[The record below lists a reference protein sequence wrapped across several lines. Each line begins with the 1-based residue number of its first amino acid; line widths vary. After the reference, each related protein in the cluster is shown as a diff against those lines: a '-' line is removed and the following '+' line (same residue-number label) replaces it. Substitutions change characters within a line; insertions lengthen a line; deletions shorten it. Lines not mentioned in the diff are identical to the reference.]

1 MANSYLFDTTYS
13 ASEFDASGTGARNS
27 YRIIIGDKQGTQS
40 STAATEMELLDPG
53 MNLSWQGDDTMSKTI
68 MGGSLSF
75 TALLNDAQLATVETL
90 MSGTNEGDVFCLFF
104 NSASSSAKP
113 YWYGHLLME
122 SVSIQV
128 MNEKHVVDMQ
138 FTDGLGSLR
147 GAKWEDS
154 PGVLYTG
161 FKKLSFYVREIVSK
175 LPAYAAF
182 KDYVENELSQSAV
195 PVTREIAWPDPLT
208 PAGFTYDE
216 QDHKLDNFKVRAE
229 TFNKPKKQQNRFRE
243 TEAPFDYFTAADVLD
258 DICTTF
264 GATACLFGGY
274 LNLGCR
280 LDIATLKGNFVYDAS
295 YDYTSDGDS
304 WTITGQYDAWDNLSA
319 DDQYNVLSGASKG
332 YTMPIAQVYVTHEEG
347 GSDDLYAD
355 GWFINPDI
363 SYVNH
368 DQADSSFGAVAHR
381 PSVFSGSSINS
392 SSTLFNGRAD
402 LPRRDKLY
410 DFLPPLG
417 GPTSVDLGFYLYPAS
432 PTAYLGFPAKTV
444 NDLEYQ
450 SGEEVRLTF
459 GGSAKFFARR
469 ALDLDDTDVLRKVH
483 IGSHLII
490 RVRIQFT
497 TEDGDGYRLS
507 RPVETH
513 AISDGSPDF
522 ITIDNVQSYY
532 DTANAEIVSVDKHYF
547 RKLYREMVWL
557 KDDASN
563 YDDDGWFEI
572 MVPHGDNENN
582 GEGYGSTLY
591 PLTQQYGGQ
600 VGYAPIG
607 TKIKGEDDGAG
618 VVLEESG
625 DDQTLLQYFRE
636 DITFSLPYAN
646 EAQTVVLDFEDFY
659 FEMGAQEYEP
669 QTGPREASGAT
680 ATGTW
685 EGDIPLWK
693 SAEAGGTGSVR
704 YPGSGNHFAQPDYLH
719 FTGMRVTVG
728 DGSESSDL
736 TTKVLGGDGYEIIN
750 LGSTRL
756 GSRTGFLNNHAT
768 GTVFAREKSG
778 NAEGQFP
785 SGTGRLQDDY
795 KERLQWKGHRHGEG
809 SIADD
814 GTYDSIHRYYGEAYI
829 NLFGQAREKYS
840 MTLVSSPNSPA
851 YRTLRNPF
859 EVMKMNTFQTDKGI
873 DEYLM
878 PLKYSWTLN
887 DGVSGEFIK
896 VGQVRDITTIT
907 SDEGRPIRG
916 GGAIVGLGTGV
927 DVIQPALES
936 KFVTDAIT
944 VDDETGDVTVIA
956 VKTGSQVFNADAI
969 SDGTTNKVFTATEQT
984 KLTGIEQSATANQSN
999 AFLKNRI
1006 NHTGQQSAN
1015 TISNFASAVNAVTE
1029 VAASREVTDT
1039 ITVTSGVITA
1049 ISIDA
1054 DVLDVDS
1061 IEVSPNKTFV
1071 SSAEQA
1077 LIIPTAQVANTANTN
1092 ASNALTKTNLIQ
1104 SDSGGVT
1111 GFTIADNVTVL
1122 STDQVT
1128 EDVGRTFKTATE
1140 QSKLDKIGFNTGNTV
1155 VYNLDTEASK
1165 ITASKNVTDRI
1176 GTTGAGGSTK
1186 ITTLTTVN
1194 GDFDVDDGRLKNG
1207 HLTANDDGISAF
1219 QTAGGSGTSVNLYH
1233 IHQSLLPSN
1242 GTCADV
1248 GVYADTCS
1256 GLRSARK
1263 LPDPD
1268 SDRSGQ
1274 TGSKILMVNASGDYL
1289 EINDGS
1295 ANHFLQTDGSGRYA
1309 FAAAGAST
1317 TFTQVYSQNFFDD
1330 ISTLKHYLPFKD
1342 INEQTTI
1349 YQEEAAMLMP
1359 FDGRIKSISLKTS
1372 SLTGNGSLIVGVSTL
1387 PTGSNIFS
1395 SQGWTEEETET
1406 LAVGSTDDNHTFH
1419 FVFDNAKHFDA
1430 GDSCVV
1436 SLRAATDVTGNG
1448 YWYVTTVIEYDT
1460 SNNLGSSST
1469 EHETNP

>member
-27 YRIIIGDKQGTQS
+27 YRIIIGDKQGSQS

-75 TALLNDAQLATVETL
+75 TALLNDAQLATVELL

-104 NSASSSAKP
+104 NSTSSAAKP

-182 KDYVENELSQSAV
+182 REYVQTELSESAV
-195 PVTREIAWPDPLT
+195 PVTREIAWPDPTT

-264 GATACLFGGY
+264 GATACIFGGY

-280 LDIATLKGNFVYDAS
+280 LDIATLKGNFVYDAR
-295 YDYTSDGDS
+295 YDYTSASDS
-304 WTITGQYDAWDNLSA
+304 WTITGQYDAWDNLDA

-332 YTMPIAQVYVTHEEG
+332 YTMPIAQVYLTHEEG

-381 PSVFSGSSINS
+381 PSVFSGSAINS

-417 GPTSVDLGFYLYPAS
+417 GPISVDLGFYLYPAS
-432 PTAYLGFPAKTV
+432 PTAYLGFPSKTV

-459 GGSAKFFARR
+459 GGSAKFFARK
-469 ALDLDDTDVLRKVH
+469 ALNLGSADLLKKIH
-483 IGSHLII
+483 IGAHLII
-490 RVRIQFT
+490 RIRIQFT
-497 TEDGDGYRLS
+497 TEDGVGYRLS

-522 ITIDNVQSYY
+522 IRIDDVQSYY
-532 DTANAEIVSVDKHYF
+532 DTTTDSIVKIDKYYF
-547 RKLYREMVWL
+547 RKLYKEMVWL

-618 VVLEESG
+618 VILEESQ

-646 EAQTVVLDFEDFY
+646 EAQTAVLDFEDFY

-669 QTGPREASGAT
+669 QTGPREASGAS
-680 ATGTW
+680 ASGTW

-704 YPGSGNHFAQPDYLH
+704 YPGSGYHFAQPDYLH
-719 FTGMRVTVG
+719 FTGMRIAVG

-750 LGSTRL
+750 LGSSRL

-768 GTVFAREKSG
+768 GTVFAREKTG
-778 NAEGQFP
+778 DAEGQFP

-814 GTYDSIHRYYGEAYI
+814 GTFDSIHRYYGEAYI
-829 NLFGQAREKYS
+829 NLFGKAREVYS
-840 MTLVSSPNSPA
+840 MTLVASPNSPA
-851 YRTLRNPF
+851 YRTLKNPF

-887 DGVSGEFIK
+887 NGVSGEFIK

-916 GGAIVGLGTGV
+916 GGAVVGLGTGV
-927 DVIQPALES
+927 DVIQQALES

-944 VDDETGDVTVIA
+944 VDDDTGDVTVIA
-956 VKTGSQVFNADAI
+956 VKSGSTVFDADKVAQG
-969 SDGTTNKVFTATEQT
+969 STNKFVTAAQLTALAGFTNDEAVYVKWDSANNFFEDGNDAFVSHRFTSAEQT
-984 KLTGIEQSATANQSN
+984 K
-999 AFLKNRI
+999 
-1006 NHTGQQSAN
+1006 
-1015 TISNFASAVNAVTE
+1015 V
-1029 VAASREVTDT
+1029 
-1039 ITVTSGVITA
+1039 
-1049 ISIDA
+1049 
-1054 DVLDVDS
+1054 
-1061 IEVSPNKTFV
+1061 
-1071 SSAEQA
+1071 
-1077 LIIPTAQVANTANTN
+1077 
-1092 ASNALTKTNLIQ
+1092 
-1104 SDSGGVT
+1104 
-1111 GFTIADNVTVL
+1111 
-1122 STDQVT
+1122 
-1128 EDVGRTFKTATE
+1128 
-1140 QSKLDKIGFNTGNTV
+1140 
-1155 VYNLDTEASK
+1155 
-1165 ITASKNVTDRI
+1165 
-1176 GTTGAGGSTK
+1176 
-1186 ITTLTTVN
+1186 
-1194 GDFDVDDGRLKNG
+1194 G
-1207 HLTANDDGISAF
+1207 HLTVSAAVDLDVTAGQALRYGVFDDDAADNIRNGVYPNWINALSLSVLTKVEKFFITTPHGTGDAEDELTTSVPSGFQRERTIFYSYRGTTEVENINKSWAKLSTIWSGASLNPGDSFATAKSKLEDFLTKEVTNAQIRFSFVIIAQDVDPVNYLLSTYTDGCQAAYSLRKLKSDATAAIRIRNSSGTEADIGWVGEDLDTDAIASYAGAGIS
-1219 QTAGGSGTSVNLYH
+1219 VDVIKLYD
-1233 IHQSLLPSN
+1233 Q
-1242 GTCADV
+1242 
-1248 GVYADTCS
+1248 
-1256 GLRSARK
+1256 
-1263 LPDPD
+1263 
-1268 SDRSGQ
+1268 SGQ
-1274 TGSKILMVNASGDYL
+1274 GRHLTPPATSNRPTISSTMQVNGKPAML
-1289 EINDGS
+1289 FDGS
-1295 ANHFLQTDGSGRYA
+1295 
-1309 FAAAGAST
+1309 
-1317 TFTQVYSQNFFDD
+1317 DD
-1330 ISTLKHYLPFKD
+1330 Y
-1342 INEQTTI
+1342 
-1349 YQEEAAMLMP
+1349 
-1359 FDGRIKSISLKTS
+1359 LKTS
-1372 SLTGNGSLIVGVSTL
+1372 SNFGPNPNDQMYLAWVGQFSTSAGAYAMNSWSTTANDQNFQLIKLANDTL
-1387 PTGSNIFS
+1387 RLQTKY
-1395 SQGWTEEETET
+1395 
-1406 LAVGSTDDNHTFH
+1406 
-1419 FVFDNAKHFDA
+1419 DNAQISRFVSSSSIAGNQYIVTARYDNDA
-1430 GDSCVV
+1430 SCELDGVALTDV
-1436 SLRAATDVTGNG
+1436 YSQSSSAHANNSNNAFALGARATDGGAPMSG
-1448 YWYVTTVIEYDT
+1448 YIQEAVIWSTSTNYTVADLTDSIETYYD
-1460 SNNLGSSST
+1460 SIA
-1469 EHETNP
+1469 

>member
-27 YRIIIGDKQGTQS
+27 YRIIIGDKQGSQS

-53 MNLSWQGDDTMSKTI
+53 MNLSWQGDDTMFKTI

-113 YWYGHLLME
+113 YWYGHLLLE

-154 PGVLYTG
+154 PAVLYTG

-182 KDYVENELSQSAV
+182 REYVQTEFGTYSV
-195 PVTREIAWPDPLT
+195 PVTREIAWPDPTT

-243 TEAPFDYFTAADVLD
+243 TEAPLTYFTAADVLD

-264 GATACLFGGY
+264 GATACIFGGY

-280 LDIATLKGNFVYDAS
+280 LDIATLKGNFVYDAR
-295 YDYTSDGDS
+295 YDYNSSSDD
-304 WTITGQYDAWDNLSA
+304 WTITGQYDAWDNLDA
-319 DDQYNVLSGASKG
+319 DDQYNVLNGASKG
-332 YTMPIAQVYVTHEEG
+332 YTMPIAEVYLTHEEG

-355 GWFINPDI
+355 GWFLNPEI
-363 SYVNH
+363 RHV
-368 DQADSSFGAVAHR
+368 SFTNGGLYTNTGQ
-381 PSVFSGSSINS
+381 PSEWGSNAPHP
-392 SSTLFNGRAD
+392 FVD
-402 LPRRDKLY
+402 LPRRDKFY
-410 DFLPPLG
+410 DFTAPG
-417 GPTSVDLGFYLYPAS
+417 GVDPSGTTIVGYHGYYTYPAN
-432 PTAYLGFPAKTV
+432 PTGYLGFPAKTV

-450 SGEEVRLTF
+450 SGEQIRLTF
-459 GGSAKFFARR
+459 GGVAKFFARR
-469 ALDLDDTDVLRKVH
+469 ALDLGVADVLRKVH
-483 IGSHLII
+483 IGSHLIV

-497 TEDGDGYRLS
+497 TENGVGYRLS

-513 AISDGSPDF
+513 AISNGSPDF
-522 ITIDNVQSYY
+522 IRIDNVQSYY
-532 DTANAEIVSVDKHYF
+532 DGANAEIVRVDKFYF
-547 RKLYREMVWL
+547 RKLYKEMVWL
-557 KDDASN
+557 KDDANN

-572 MVPHGDNENN
+572 MVPHGDNENS
-582 GEGYGSTLY
+582 GDDYGSTLY

-607 TKIKGEDDGAG
+607 TKIKGEDNGAG
-618 VVLEESG
+618 VILEESG
-625 DDQTLLQYFRE
+625 DDETLLQYFRE

-646 EAQTVVLDFEDFY
+646 AAQTAVLDFEDFY

-669 QTGPREASGAT
+669 QTGPREASGAS
-680 ATGTW
+680 ASGTW

-704 YPGSGNHFAQPDYLH
+704 YTGAGTTVAQPDYLH

-736 TTKVLGGDGYEIIN
+736 TTKVVGGDGYEVIN
-750 LGSTRL
+750 LGSSRL
-756 GSRTGFLNNHAT
+756 GSRTGFVNNHVG
-768 GTVFAREKSG
+768 GTVFAKEKTANSAG
-778 NAEGQFP
+778 SFV
-785 SGTGRLQDDY
+785 TGSSASDF

-829 NLFGQAREKYS
+829 NLFGKAREVYS
-840 MTLVSSPNSPA
+840 MTLVASPNSPA

-878 PLKYSWTLN
+878 PIKYSWTLN
-887 DGVSGEFIK
+887 NGVSGEFIK

-927 DVIQPALES
+927 DVIKPALES

-944 VDDETGDVTVIA
+944 VDDETGDVTVIS
-956 VKTGSQVFNADAI
+956 VKAGSTVFDADKI
-969 SDGTTNKVFTATEQT
+969 EDGTTNKVFTATEQT
-984 KLTGIEQSATANQSN
+984 KLTNIEQSATANQSN
-999 AFLKNRI
+999 DFLKNRT
-1006 NHTGQQSAN
+1006 NHLGTQTAD
-1015 TISNFASAVNAVTE
+1015 TISNFDSAVNAVTE
-1029 VAASREVTDT
+1029 VAASKEVTDT
-1039 ITVTSGVITA
+1039 ITVTSGVITE

-1054 DVLDVDS
+1054 SVLDVDS
-1061 IEVSPNKTFV
+1061 IEVTANKTFV
-1071 SSAEQA
+1071 SSVEQA
-1077 LIIPTAQVANTANTN
+1077 LILPTAQAANTASTN
-1092 ASNALTKTNLIQ
+1092 ASNALAKTNLIQ

-1140 QSKLDKIGFNTGNTV
+1140 QSKLDKIGFNTGNTTV
-1155 VYNLDTEASK
+1155 HNLDTEAAK
-1165 ITASKNVTDRI
+1165 VTASKNVTDRI
-1176 GTTGAGGSTK
+1176 ATSGSGGSTK
-1186 ITTLTTVN
+1186 ITTLTTTN
-1194 GDFDVDDGRLKNG
+1194 GDFDVDDGRAKMG
-1207 HLTANDDGISAF
+1207 FLTSDATGITQITVSASVDIDG
-1219 QTAGGSGTSVNLYH
+1219 
-1233 IHQSLLPSN
+1233 
-1242 GTCADV
+1242 ADV
-1248 GVYADTCS
+1248 GNFFNSSS
-1256 GLRSARK
+1256 GGTSSRTGVTNNRVVLIT
-1263 LPDPD
+1263 
-1268 SDRSGQ
+1268 SDGKMGEV
-1274 TGSKILMVNASGDYL
+1274 T
-1289 EINDGS
+1289 DGS
-1295 ANHFLQTDGSGRYA
+1295 AGQFLQTDGNGRYS
-1309 FAAAGAST
+1309 FAAGGST
-1317 TFTQVYSQNFFDD
+1317 TLTQVYSQNFFDD

-1395 SQGWTEEETET
+1395 SQSWTEQETET
-1406 LAVGSTDDNHTFH
+1406 IAVGSTDDNHTFH

-1448 YWYVTTVIEYDT
+1448 YWYVTTVVEYDT

>member
-27 YRIIIGDKQGTQS
+27 YRIIIGDKQGSQS

-75 TALLNDAQLATVETL
+75 TALLNDAQLATVELL

-104 NSASSSAKP
+104 NSTSSAAKP
-113 YWYGHLLME
+113 YWYGHLLKE

-182 KDYVENELSQSAV
+182 REYVQTELSESAV
-195 PVTREIAWPDPLT
+195 PVTREIAWPDPTT

-216 QDHKLDNFKVRAE
+216 QDHKLENFKVRAE

-264 GATACLFGGY
+264 GATACIFGGY

-280 LDIATLKGNFVYDAS
+280 LDIATLKGNFVYDAR
-295 YDYTSDGDS
+295 YDYTSSSDS
-304 WTITGQYDAWDNLSA
+304 WTITGQYDAWDNLDA
-319 DDQYNVLSGASKG
+319 GDQYNVLSGASKG
-332 YTMPIAQVYVTHEEG
+332 YTMPIAQVYLTHEEG

-402 LPRRDKLY
+402 LPRRDKFY

-417 GPTSVDLGFYLYPAS
+417 GPISVDLGFYLYPAS

-450 SGEEVRLTF
+450 SGEQVRLTF

-469 ALDLDDTDVLRKVH
+469 ALNLGSADLLKKIH
-483 IGSHLII
+483 IGAHLII

-497 TEDGDGYRLS
+497 TEDGVGYRLS

-513 AISDGSPDF
+513 AVSDGSPDS

-532 DTANAEIVSVDKHYF
+532 DPSTDSIVSIDKYYF
-547 RKLYREMVWL
+547 RKLYKEMVWL

-607 TKIKGEDDGAG
+607 TKIKGDDDGAG
-618 VVLEESG
+618 VILEESA
-625 DDQTLLQYFRE
+625 DDETLLQYFRE

-646 EAQTVVLDFEDFY
+646 AAQTTVLDFEDFY

-669 QTGPREASGAT
+669 QTGPREASGAS
-680 ATGTW
+680 ASGTW

-704 YPGSGNHFAQPDYLH
+704 YPGSGYHFAQPDYLH
-719 FTGMRVTVG
+719 FTGMRITVG

-750 LGSTRL
+750 LGSSRL

-768 GTVFAREKSG
+768 GTVFAREKTG
-778 NAEGQFP
+778 DAEGQFP
-785 SGTGRLQDDY
+785 TGTGRLQDDY

-829 NLFGQAREKYS
+829 NLFGKAREVYS
-840 MTLVSSPNSPA
+840 MTLVASPNSPA
-851 YRTLRNPF
+851 YRTLKNPF

-887 DGVSGEFIK
+887 NGVSGEFIK
-896 VGQVRDITTIT
+896 VGQVRDISTIT

-916 GGAIVGLGTGV
+916 GGGIVGLGTGV
-927 DVIQPALES
+927 DVITAAFES

-944 VDDETGDVTVIA
+944 VDDETGDVTGIA
-956 VKTGSQVFNADAI
+956 VKAGSTVFSSDSISEGSSNKFVTSTTFSNAAVLADRNGNNDPIEAITDDLGLISLLADSTIPGYTGVKRFTLADFSTAIVQGGYQDLVNAGVGTLADYTGATGLLGDFDGDGSVTVSDLLTFLTLFGQIFESDNDLFQQSIVPIDVTQDSQVVNYT
-969 SDGTTNKVFTATEQT
+969 STTQENLYLTFASSHVDTSSSNFTAGSNGVTVLDDDDEIQFTSGTGLPITSWTTKGVRVLPDAGAVFRLHTYLPQQT
-984 KLTGIEQSATANQSN
+984 VGFFAEVRGFN
-999 AFLKNRI
+999 
-1006 NHTGQQSAN
+1006 SAN
-1015 TISNFASAVNAVTE
+1015 TVILTEEIFMGAYYAPYAFATNLPYTALE
-1029 VAASREVTDT
+1029 GFP
-1039 ITVTSGVITA
+1039 SGG
-1049 ISIDA
+1049 ISIPVNNPA
-1054 DVLDVDS
+1054 IVKIKVRFGCRAGDS
-1061 IEVSPNKTFV
+1061 
-1071 SSAEQA
+1071 Q
-1077 LIIPTAQVANTANTN
+1077 
-1092 ASNALTKTNLIQ
+1092 
-1104 SDSGGVT
+1104 
-1111 GFTIADNVTVL
+1111 
-1122 STDQVT
+1122 
-1128 EDVGRTFKTATE
+1128 
-1140 QSKLDKIGFNTGNTV
+1140 
-1155 VYNLDTEASK
+1155 
-1165 ITASKNVTDRI
+1165 
-1176 GTTGAGGSTK
+1176 TT
-1186 ITTLTTVN
+1186 
-1194 GDFDVDDGRLKNG
+1194 DFDVQLRKVIVKL
-1207 HLTANDDGISAF
+1207 
-1219 QTAGGSGTSVNLYH
+1219 VNH
-1233 IHQSLLPSN
+1233 S
-1242 GTCADV
+1242 
-1248 GVYADTCS
+1248 
-1256 GLRSARK
+1256 
-1263 LPDPD
+1263 
-1268 SDRSGQ
+1268 
-1274 TGSKILMVNASGDYL
+1274 
-1289 EINDGS
+1289 
-1295 ANHFLQTDGSGRYA
+1295 
-1309 FAAAGAST
+1309 
-1317 TFTQVYSQNFFDD
+1317 
-1330 ISTLKHYLPFKD
+1330 
-1342 INEQTTI
+1342 
-1349 YQEEAAMLMP
+1349 
-1359 FDGRIKSISLKTS
+1359 
-1372 SLTGNGSLIVGVSTL
+1372 
-1387 PTGSNIFS
+1387 
-1395 SQGWTEEETET
+1395 
-1406 LAVGSTDDNHTFH
+1406 
-1419 FVFDNAKHFDA
+1419 
-1430 GDSCVV
+1430 
-1436 SLRAATDVTGNG
+1436 
-1448 YWYVTTVIEYDT
+1448 
-1460 SNNLGSSST
+1460 
-1469 EHETNP
+1469 